1 VRSLVYSASAT
12 ELPAEMAAAANDFAG
27 GGGEVVEISSSSESE
42 AASDVAACNNAVAL
56 IEHRILLSAA
66 GHIADTAIELT
77 FSSMKGNKVCNNVS
91 HCLAIIRTRPLTVLE
106 QVAMHVAQDN
116 PTEAVILPPM
126 PELINDS
133 SEDSDAAE
141 LPTFMSDD
149 SLGFRALNARH
160 AHAVAQRYA
169 LHRSVDALH
178 FRNRIPAVVAHS
190 SLHARSKSRSET
202 PPAPKQRRAALPP
215 SPTAAGVS
223 GGLAGECCQMHTT
236 PYLVV

>member
-1 VRSLVYSASAT
+1 
-12 ELPAEMAAAANDFAG
+12 MAAAANDFAG

-56 IEHRILLSAA
+56 IKHRILLSAA
-66 GHIADTAIELT
+66 GHIADTA
-77 FSSMKGNKVCNNVS
+77 
-91 HCLAIIRTRPLTVLE
+91 
-106 QVAMHVAQDN
+106 
-116 PTEAVILPPM
+116 
-126 PELINDS
+126 
-133 SEDSDAAE
+133 
-141 LPTFMSDD
+141 
-149 SLGFRALNARH
+149 
-160 AHAVAQRYA
+160 
-169 LHRSVDALH
+169 
-178 FRNRIPAVVAHS
+178 IPAVVAHS